1 MKIEAVPRFTG
12 SQEQTRL
19 QVPLVLVRARPSDII
34 ELEAKALKALRAL
47 KAQQAQ
53 TIRSHQNQ
61 MGRELTL
68 RLLLGSRHIPYV

>member
-1 MKIEAVPRFTG
+1 MKTEAVPRFTV
-12 SQEQTRL
+12 SQEQTQLRVL
-19 QVPLVLVRARPSDII
+19 LVLARDPHSGIT

-53 TIRSHQNQ
+53 TIRNHQNQ